1 MAFYFRP
8 FPKVKYDLKKNNKH
22 LLLTNVTA
30 RYKIRDELKNKAA
43 IFYDYTVKEQDT
55 PSNVAFKY
63 YGDET
68 LDWVIFLINDII
80 DPYYDWP
87 LSYSSFTEYL
97 RNLYGSVDNAK
108 STVYEYRQI
117 LNKQKVLFDGTIV
130 PKRTLVVDSNTYT
143 NLPATSKEEIDA
155 YEYYDE
161 QNDAKRN
168 IKLLDE
174 RYIGLVTTQVET
186 IFSQNEWSTT

>member
-8 FPKVKYDLKKNNKH
+8 FPKVQYDLKKNNQH

-30 RYKIRDELKNKAA
+30 RYKVRDELKLKSA

-68 LDWVIFLINDII
+68 LDWVIFLVNDII

-87 LSYSSFTEYL
+87 LSYQSFIEFIK
-97 RNLYGSVDNAK
+97 NLYGSVDAAK
-108 STVYEYRQI
+108 STVFEYRKI
-117 LNKQKVLFDGTIV
+117 LNQQSVLIDGTVV
-130 PKRTLVVDSNTYT
+130 PKRTVVVDLNTYS
-143 NLPATSKEEIDA
+143 NLAPADREEIDA

-161 QNDAKRN
+161 LNDKKRN

-174 RYIGLVTTQVET
+174 QYIGLVTTQVET
-186 IFSQNEWSTT
+186 IFSQNE